1 MLMKIYLCQT
11 DTTAGFLSKN
21 KALLNK
27 LKNRPLNTPCLIT
40 TARLSTLLRLTR
52 VPKTFK
58 NLVRKAQKT
67 TFIYPNQKALR
78 VVKNGKHASFLAK
91 HNWLYS
97 SSANEHKKPFK
108 LKRALN
114 LAKKYHIKII
124 DQNLHEA
131 NASKIFKLSRSKMR
145 KMR

>member
-1 MLMKIYLCQT
+1 MKIYLCQT
-11 DTTAGFLSKN
+11 DTTAGFLSKD

-27 LKNRPLNTPCLIT
+27 LKNRPSNTPCLIT
-40 TARLSTLLRLTR
+40 AADFSTLLNFTR
-52 VPKTFK
+52 VPKRFK

-78 VVKNGKHASFLAK
+78 IIKNGKHAAFLQK

-108 LKRALN
+108 LGYALF
-114 LAKKYHIKII
+114 LAKKYNIKIV
-124 DQNLHEA
+124 DKNLHEA
-131 NASKIFKLSRSKMR
+131 NPSKIFKLSRSKMR

>member
-1 MLMKIYLCQT
+1 MKIYLCQT

-40 TARLSTLLRLTR
+40 TARFSTLLRLTR

-78 VVKNGKHASFLAK
+78 IVKNGKHAKFLQK
-91 HNWLYS
+91 HDWLYS
-97 SSANEHKKPFK
+97 SSANKHKKPFK
-108 LKRALN
+108 LSYALF
-114 LAKKYHIKII
+114 LAKKHKIKIV
-124 DQNLHEA
+124 DKNLHEA